1 MMTRGDDEA
10 WVRHRALR
18 CAPMKAAE
26 RGAERRSTCEEGG
39 CKWLRVRV
47 WMAERPLNCRPLE
60 RAWVT
65 EPLYCR
71 PKTR

>member
-1 MMTRGDDEA
+1 
-10 WVRHRALR
+10 
-18 CAPMKAAE
+18 MKAAE